1 MYDIDHFKAVN
12 DTHGHHAGDRVLTG
26 LCRIVACNLRQTDV
40 LARWGG
46 EEFMILSP
54 NCDAQQAFELA
65 EKLRRLI
72 EEFVFDEVG
81 TMTCSFGVAQF
92 QDGDTA
98 EALTSR
104 ADAAMYAAKQKGRN
118 RVVRY
123 EPAPAQPTATG

>member
-1 MYDIDHFKAVN
+1 
-12 DTHGHHAGDRVLTG
+12 
-26 LCRIVACNLRQTDV
+26 
-40 LARWGG
+40 
-46 EEFMILSP
+46 MILSP

-81 TMTCSFGVAQF
+81 TVTCSFGVAQF

-104 ADAAMYAAKQKGRN
+104 ADAAMYTAKQKGRN